1 MSFNLKKTTDSG
13 FKYLKAIDKIEEVDS
28 LSNLS
33 EDLQKIA
40 KAKQENIELS
50 LNELSELLK
59 MSRSAVYR
67 GLNKIVKYAENLK

>member
-1 MSFNLKKTTDSG
+1 M
-13 FKYLKAIDKIEEVDS
+13 KAIDKIEEVDS